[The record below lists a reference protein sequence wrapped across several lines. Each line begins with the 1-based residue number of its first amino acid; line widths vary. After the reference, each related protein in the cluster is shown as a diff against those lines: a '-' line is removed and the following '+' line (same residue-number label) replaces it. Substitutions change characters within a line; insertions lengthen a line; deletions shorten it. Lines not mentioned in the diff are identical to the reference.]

1 MLRPTTRVVI
11 IAGAAVVLALVGTG
25 AAIAASDQGGDAPI
39 PSPAREQAEAAAL
52 AHVGQGTVSDNEAS
66 EEQGTYEVEVLLANG
81 MQVEVQLD
89 ENFAVVTTEGERAS
103 DDMD

>member
-1 MLRPTTRVVI
+1 MLRPTTRLVI

-39 PSPAREQAEAAAL
+39 PSPAREQAEEAAL
-52 AHVGQGTVSDNEAS
+52 RHVGQGTVSDNEAGD
-66 EEQGTYEVEVLLANG
+66 EQGTYEVEVRLDTG
-81 MQVEVQLD
+81 VQVEVQLD
-89 ENFAVVTTEGERAS
+89 RNFAVVTTEGERAS